1 MLIKIL
7 QFLPVIIFFVSYK
20 TTSDLILATSLII
33 GSVLVCSAL
42 EYLVTKTVSR
52 LQIFMIA
59 AILVFGIPTVLLK
72 DPNFIKLK
80 ISIVNLLLALAIFV
94 FQVILKKNPFAYLL
108 KKDLPIPDSAYALLS
123 KMWMIFFVF
132 AAGINIIIAFYLPE
146 LFGVTQQSAE
156 NLWVDYKTFGNAI
169 LNVVFTLFCG
179 LIIYKKYPEALND
192 KLNNKNQQ

>member
-33 GSVLVCSAL
+33 GSVLVCSAI
-42 EYLVTKTVSR
+42 EYLLTKTISR
-52 LQIFMIA
+52 MQIFMIA
-59 AILVFGIPTVLLK
+59 AVLAFGIPTVLLK

-108 KKDLPIPDSAYALLS
+108 KKDLPIPDSAFALLS
-123 KMWMIFFVF
+123 KMWMFFFVI
-132 AAGINIIIAFYLPE
+132 AAGLNILIAFYLPE
-146 LFGVTQQSAE
+146 LFGISEQMAE

-169 LNVVFTLFCG
+169 LNVVFTLFCV
-179 LIIYKKYPEALND
+179 LIIYRKYPEILNE
-192 KLNNKNQQ
+192 KIK

>member
-42 EYLVTKTVSR
+42 EYLVTKTISR
-52 LQIFMIA
+52 MQIFMIA
-59 AILVFGIPTVLLK
+59 AVLVFGIPTVLLK

-132 AAGINIIIAFYLPE
+132 AAGLNIIIAFYLPE
-146 LFGVTQQSAE
+146 LFGVSQLSAE

>member
-20 TTSDLILATSLII
+20 TTADLILATSLII

-52 LQIFMIA
+52 MQIFLIA
-59 AILVFGIPTVLLK
+59 AVLIFGIPTVLLK
-72 DPNFIKLK
+72 DPNFIKMK
-80 ISIVNLLLALAIFV
+80 ITIVNLILALAIFI

-132 AAGINIIIAFYLPE
+132 AAGLNIIIAFYLPE
-146 LFGVTQQSAE
+146 LFGVSQLSAE